1 MKRRTRTLAADPTW
15 VATRG
20 KQGTRTRSLEM
31 NENRV
36 AWLLLAPILLYFLVF
51 QAFPIVFGLVIG
63 FTNWVGVTAK
73 PTFAGLSNFVRFFS
87 DPYYV
92 RTLWNAFYIGALVM
106 FFNVTIGFAGAYM
119 LNAPMRGRTLIR
131 SIWYLPAVTAPVATT
146 QIFLMFIDPS
156 SGIANRALELVG
168 IEPIAWGYSTFWMV
182 FWIVVYSSWRGI
194 GTAMI
199 LWLAGLQSIDPAF
212 YEVADIDGAN
222 SWQKLIYV
230 TLPSLRNI
238 TTFVFITGFIGV
250 LQIFEP
256 VLFISQGGP
265 FGTTDVIVH
274 RVFRDFYGD
283 FNFGMAG
290 AGALVITIIIFLFSL
305 TMLKWYTVK
314 ER

>member
-1 MKRRTRTLAADPTW
+1 MKNTLSMHHGVAAVEGLRSRRARTLAT
-15 VATRG
+15 
-20 KQGTRTRSLEM
+20 K
-31 NENRV
+31 ENRL
-36 AWLLLAPILLYFLVF
+36 AWLLIGPILLYFMVF
-51 QAFPIVFGLVIG
+51 QAFPILFGLGIG
-63 FTNWVGVTAK
+63 FTNWVGVTSR

-87 DPYYV
+87 DPFYL

-106 FFNVTIGFAGAYM
+106 FFNVTIGFAGAYL
-119 LNAPMRGRTLIR
+119 LNTAMKGKTLIR

-182 FWIVVYSSWRGI
+182 FWIVTYSSWRGI

-199 LWLAGLQSIDPAF
+199 LWLAGLQSIDPTY

-222 SWQKLIYV
+222 GWQKLVYV

-238 TTFVFITGFIGV
+238 TTFVLITGFIGV

-256 VLFISQGGP
+256 VLFISQAGP
-265 FGTTDVIVH
+265 FGSTDVIVH

-290 AGALVITIIIFLFSL
+290 AGALVITIIIFVFSL
-305 TMLKWYTVK
+305 MTLKWYQVK
-314 ER
+314 EK

>member
-1 MKRRTRTLAADPTW
+1 MRVKRT
-15 VATRG
+15 
-20 KQGTRTRSLEM
+20 KSLEM

-36 AWLLLAPILLYFLVF
+36 AWLLLAPILLYFVVF
-51 QAFPIVFGLVIG
+51 QGFPIAFGILIG
-63 FTNWVGVTAK
+63 FTNWVGVRTA
-73 PTFAGLSNFVRFFS
+73 PTFAGLSNFVRFFT
-87 DPYYV
+87 DPFYL

-106 FFNVTIGFAGAYM
+106 FFNVTIGFMGAYL

-156 SGIANRALELVG
+156 SGIANRV
-168 IEPIAWGYSTFWMV
+168 IEMFGGQAIAWGYSTGWMV

-199 LWLAGLQSIDPAF
+199 LWLAGLQSIDPVF

-222 SWQKLIYV
+222 PWQKLISV

-290 AGALVITIIIFLFSL
+290 AGALVITIIIFCFSL
-305 TMLKWYTVK
+305 LMLRWYTVK

>member
-1 MKRRTRTLAADPTW
+1 MAQVSVAAESVRPRRVL
-15 VATRG
+15 
-20 KQGTRTRSLEM
+20 SLEKK
-31 NENRV
+31 ENRL
-36 AWLLLAPILLYFLVF
+36 AWMLIGPILLYFIIF
-51 QAFPIVFGLVIG
+51 QAFPIVFGLAIG
-63 FTNWVGVTAK
+63 FTNWVGVTSR
-73 PTFAGLSNFVRFFS
+73 PTFAGLRNFVRFFQ
-87 DPYYV
+87 DPFYL

-106 FFNVTIGFAGAYM
+106 FFNVTIGFAGAYL
-119 LNAPMRGRTLIR
+119 LNTPMKGKTLIR

-182 FWIVVYSSWRGI
+182 TWIVAYSSWRGI
-194 GTAMI
+194 GGAMI

-212 YEVADIDGAN
+212 YEAADIDGA
-222 SWQKLIYV
+222 SGWQKLIYV

-238 TTFVFITGFIGV
+238 TTFVLITGFIGV

-256 VLFISQGGP
+256 VLFISQAGP
-265 FGTTDVIVH
+265 FGSTDVIVH

-305 TMLKWYTVK
+305 TTLRWYQVK